1 MSLLLLF
8 EDLRVLG
15 VLRLDS
21 RYRGSLE
28 CVPKEARLTIVEQTL
43 IDLHS
48 AVHVHEFGQEG
59 VRVVVQDA

>member
-8 EDLRVLG
+8 EDLGVLG
-15 VLRLDS
+15 VFRLDS

-48 AVHVHEFGQEG
+48 AVHVHEF
-59 VRVVVQDA
+59 